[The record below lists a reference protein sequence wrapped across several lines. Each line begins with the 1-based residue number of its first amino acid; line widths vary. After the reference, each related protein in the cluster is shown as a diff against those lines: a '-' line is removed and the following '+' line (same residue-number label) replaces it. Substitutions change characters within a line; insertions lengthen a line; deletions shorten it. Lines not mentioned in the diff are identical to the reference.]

1 MSAYHSGQ
9 QAAPAMQGEQ
19 VIAIYDEVRTIVG
32 QMLDAAKA
40 DDWDG
45 LVVREHACRQLIEQL
60 MAHDTV
66 SRLDEAQQRQKIALI
81 RQILALDAEIR
92 TLTEPRLTDLQNLLS
107 NCNRKRL
114 LDQTYQPDQE

>member
-19 VIAIYDEVRTIVG
+19 VIAIYEEILAIVG

-40 DDWDG
+40 NDWDG
-45 LVVREHACRQLIEQL
+45 LVARELACKQLIEQL
-60 MAHDTV
+60 MAHDTM
-66 SRLDEAQQRQKIALI
+66 SQLDAAQQKKKVTLI

-92 TLTEPRLTDLQNLLS
+92 TLTEPHLTDLQNLLS
-107 NCNRKRL
+107 SCNRKRL
-114 LDQTYQPDQE
+114 LDQTYQPDQK